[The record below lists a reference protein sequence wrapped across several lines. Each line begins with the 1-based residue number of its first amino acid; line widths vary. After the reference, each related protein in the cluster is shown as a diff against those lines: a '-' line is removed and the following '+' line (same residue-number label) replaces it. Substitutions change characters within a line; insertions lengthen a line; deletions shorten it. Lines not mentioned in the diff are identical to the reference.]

1 MSAFSLKF
9 LSCPYKRLL
18 MDRKQKKFIA
28 AQQRIYR
35 RHGHALGSGVS
46 GELAPVGPVRPS
58 ATVLPGFIPIG
69 LRMSASIEV
78 APC

>member
-1 MSAFSLKF
+1 MGAFSLKF

-28 AQQRIYR
+28 PQQRIYR
-35 RHGHALGSGVS
+35 RYADGSGNGVS
-46 GELAPVGPVRPS
+46 GELASVGPVRPS